1 MSISLSTL
9 IIPLST
15 AVLGTVFGT
24 AFSTAAPIT
33 NQLTKLGIAVH
44 GGLSGLSSGPG
55 PTVMVICPKAPPGA
69 TDPVNEITGYVVWG
83 VIILFS
89 LSLIIGLGAI
99 VAGRIFSMP
108 HASKVGVISLVVV
121 FVAAVAY
128 LVLPGMLDGI
138 LGNGCI

>member
-1 MSISLSTL
+1 MSINLNALTSHLTSHVTGPL
-9 IIPLST
+9 ISRLTELT
-15 AVLGTVFGT
+15 A
-24 AFSTAAPIT
+24 
-33 NQLTKLGIAVH
+33 
-44 GGLSGLSSGPG
+44 G
-55 PTVMVICPKAPPGA
+55 PTPMAICPKAPPGA
-69 TDPVNEITGYVVWG
+69 TQPVNEITGYVVWG

-89 LSLIIGLGAI
+89 LALIIGLGAI

-138 LGNGCI
+138 LGKGCFN

>member
-1 MSISLSTL
+1 MSISLN
-9 IIPLST
+9 PLT
-15 AVLGTVFGT
+15 NP
-24 AFSTAAPIT
+24 FSTHALGAVSGTT
-33 NQLTKLGIAVH
+33 NRLTELSLGLH
-44 GGLSGLSSGPG
+44 SGLARLTGA
-55 PTVMVICPKAPPGA
+55 PTSMAICPKAPPGA
-69 TDPVNEITGYVVWG
+69 TGPVNEITGYVVWG

-89 LSLIIGLGAI
+89 LSLVIGLGAI

-138 LGNGCI
+138 LGKGCIS

>member
-9 IIPLST
+9 TTPLTTHVSS
-15 AVLGTVFGT
+15 AVSGT
-24 AFSTAAPIT
+24 T
-33 NQLTKLGIAVH
+33 NRLTELSI
-44 GGLSGLSSGPG
+44 GLHSGLAGLNGGPS
-55 PTVMVICPKAPPGA
+55 PMAICPKAPSGA
-69 TDPVNEITGYVVWG
+69 TQPVNEITGYVVWG

-138 LGNGCI
+138 LGKGCIS

>member
-9 IIPLST
+9 TTPLTTPLST
-15 AVLGTVFGT
+15 HVSSAVSGT
-24 AFSTAAPIT
+24 T
-33 NQLTKLGIAVH
+33 NRLTELSI
-44 GGLSGLSSGPG
+44 GLHSGLAGLNGG
-55 PTVMVICPKAPPGA
+55 PTPPATVMAICPKAPPGA
-69 TDPVNEITGYVVWG
+69 TQPVNEITGYVVWG

-138 LGNGCI
+138 LGKGCIS

>member
-9 IIPLST
+9 TTPLTTHVSS
-15 AVLGTVFGT
+15 AVSGT
-24 AFSTAAPIT
+24 T
-33 NQLTKLGIAVH
+33 NRLTELSSGLQSSLT
-44 GGLSGLSSGPG
+44 GLSGG
-55 PTVMVICPKAPPGA
+55 PTPMAICPKAPPGA
-69 TDPVNEITGYVVWG
+69 TQPVNEITGYVVWG

-89 LSLIIGLGAI
+89 LALIIGLGAI

-138 LGNGCI
+138 LGKGCIS

>member
-1 MSISLSTL
+1 MSISLGTL
-9 IIPLST
+9 TTPLTTHVSS
-15 AVLGTVFGT
+15 AVSGT
-24 AFSTAAPIT
+24 T
-33 NQLTKLGIAVH
+33 NRLTELSI
-44 GGLSGLSSGPG
+44 GLYSGLAGFTG
-55 PTVMVICPKAPPGA
+55 APTPAPTLMAICPKAPPGA
-69 TDPVNEITGYVVWG
+69 TVPVNEITGYVVWG

-138 LGNGCI
+138 LGKGCIS

>member
-1 MSISLSTL
+1 MN
-9 IIPLST
+9 
-15 AVLGTVFGT
+15 F
-24 AFSTAAPIT
+24 
-33 NQLTKLGIAVH
+33 N
-44 GGLSGLSSGPG
+44 LSGSDSTVGLVTHVSSAVPG
-55 PTVMVICPKAPPGA
+55 TITWVTEVSIALHSGLVRLIGTPTPMAICPKAPPGA
-69 TDPVNEITGYVVWG
+69 TGPVNEITGYVVWG
-83 VIILFS
+83 VIVLFS

-138 LGNGCI
+138 LGKGCIS

>member
-1 MSISLSTL
+1 MSISISALNLPFSTHV
-9 IIPLST
+9 SG
-15 AVLGTVFGT
+15 AVLDTGNRL
-24 AFSTAAPIT
+24 AE
-33 NQLTKLGIAVH
+33 LGIVQHHSLA
-44 GGLSGLSSGPG
+44 GLAGPNG
-55 PTVMVICPKAPPGA
+55 ALTSMAICPKAPPGA
-69 TDPVNEITGYVVWG
+69 TGPVNEITGYVVWG
-83 VIILFS
+83 VIIWFS

-138 LGNGCI
+138 LGKGCIS